1 MSERERLL
9 ELCFEYELGTLEGAE
24 LREIEALLRADDP
37 AAGEALEEARATVA
51 SLVLTAPQEAPPPA
65 VKARLMA
72 AVAAE
77 KAAKGA
83 APIAAPAPPISMPPP
98 KPRSSTTSWAAWALA
113 ACLLLAALVGWRS
126 AQQRQ
131 IELADARARLEQLEA
146 DRDRL
151 AQNVEQYQRILRIL
165 SGPETRA
172 VALTATGNPRVNAY
186 WNQQLGLVLAG
197 SDLAAPAPER
207 TLQLWIVPRDGAPV
221 SVDVFRP
228 GADGSMLVVA
238 APDFAI
244 ADAAA
249 LAISDEPAGGSP
261 APTTTPIWVGPLG

>member
-1 MSERERLL
+1 MQAI
-9 ELCFEYELGTLEGAE
+9 AE
-24 LREIEALLRADDP
+24 EKAPQD
-37 AAGEALEEARATVA
+37 A
-51 SLVLTAPQEAPPPA
+51 SPTAPS
-65 VKARLMA
+65 ARPL
-72 AVAAE
+72 V
-77 KAAKGA
+77 
-83 APIAAPAPPISMPPP
+83 IPPP
-98 KPRSSTTSWAAWALA
+98 KRSSSAAHWAPWAIA
-113 ACLLLAALVGWRS
+113 ACLLLAALVGWRG
-126 AQQRQ
+126 AQQRRV
-131 IELADARARLEQLEA
+131 ELADARARLEQLEA

-151 AQNVEQYQRILRIL
+151 AQSVEQYQRILRIL

-221 SVDVFRP
+221 SVDIFRP
-228 GADGSMLVVA
+228 DSDGSALLVA
-238 APDFAI
+238 APDFAVE
-244 ADAAA
+244 DAAA